1 MKGYGGRS
9 TPTTIWPMIT
19 ITCPRVRRH
28 WRDRARA
35 VAAAA
40 HAAADRRQAER
51 QAWEAAYEAAAEEY
65 MFERY

>member
-1 MKGYGGRS
+1 MV
-9 TPTTIWPMIT
+9 T

-40 HAAADRRQAER
+40 HAAAARNFREQQAR
-51 QAWEAAYEAAAEEY
+51 EASWEAAAEEY